1 MVLIL
6 SSAFVFAIAKI
17 RFISLIYNFLH
28 IILLKKIDKIRDKR
42 ADFVIELKANQRS
55 LRYGLEDPIKTATP
69 TDVYKEGPYLEHGRI
84 ESRICRIYRG
94 EELIVDREKWNGNL
108 TVIEI
113 LTSTE
118 KKSDGKT
125 TSEQRL
131 YISSLD
137 SSAERL
143 SQITKQH

>member
-1 MVLIL
+1 MSCQKGI
-6 SSAFVFAIAKI
+6 
-17 RFISLIYNFLH
+17 
-28 IILLKKIDKIRDKR
+28 IDKIRGKGG
-42 ADFVIELKANQRS
+42 DFVIELKANQRS
-55 LRYGLEDPIKTATP
+55 LRYGLEDSIKTATP
-69 TDVYKEGPYLEHGRI
+69 TDIYKKGPYLEHGRI

-108 TVIEI
+108 TVVEI
-113 LTSTE
+113 LTATE
-118 KKSDGKT
+118 KKSDGKS

-143 SQITKQH
+143 SQITRQHCLAQK